1 MTKTEVIFGTPI
13 MVIDLPSNP
22 DALTRIAEA
31 SKEYHFKRAKDDA
44 EFAARTGR
52 VTISRPDLLDDL
64 SKEDKSYLLGPIN
77 NAVRHFIGGGGL
89 MDAAASNR
97 KLAVRGFARYYPEGG
112 RIVPHT
118 HFDADVVVS
127 IYLQSGGTQG
137 APASDLI
144 LIDQTVRG
152 YPHRAPFH
160 RIPVRDGMAVIFP
173 SYLMHETDPSP
184 GERIIAGLEY
194 KVIEHDMQKIFTPT
208 ERH

>member
-1 MTKTEVIFGTPI
+1 MTKSEIIFGTPI

-22 DALTRIAEA
+22 DALARVAKA
-31 SKEYHFKRAKDDA
+31 SKDYHFKRAKDDA
-44 EFAARTGR
+44 EFAAKTGR
-52 VTISRPDLLDDL
+52 TRISRPDLLDSL
-64 SKEDKSYLLGPIN
+64 SVADKAFLLQPLNDAVSYFLG
-77 NAVRHFIGGGGL
+77 HGL
-89 MDAAASNR
+89 KDPGAYER

-118 HFDADVVVS
+118 HFDADIVVS
-127 IYLQSGGTQG
+127 IYLQSGGTEKE
-137 APASDLI
+137 APADLI

-173 SYLMHETDPSP
+173 SYLLHETDSSP

-194 KVIEHDMQKIFTPT
+194 KVLEHDMQKIFTPT
-208 ERH
+208 ERY